1 MVSCI
6 GAWDGL
12 PRYRSGI
19 RIANPAFARSMCHW
33 LAGMTASIR
42 VFMHQRVNF
51 PLSVIFLERIE
62 AYHATLEHYSR
73 PRLAL
78 TEWEATPD
86 LNVRVLNET
95 RDLFRFFDATIW
107 PRIASLRCRSIN
119 SI

>member
-1 MVSCI
+1 
-6 GAWDGL
+6 
-12 PRYRSGI
+12 
-19 RIANPAFARSMCHW
+19 
-33 LAGMTASIR
+33 MTASTR